1 MYYPKTLISELY
13 QYPLTYKAKRQSW
26 VDYAKGIAIIL
37 VLYRHVFE
45 GIKNSGIDVSKY
57 LFLEEWNI
65 IFFSFRMPLFFIVS
79 GIFVSSSF
87 VKRGMGQFIKT
98 KLRTILYPYF
108 LWGII
113 QVTLQLIFSPYV
125 NGRIDLYNYLDLLY
139 LPREIEQFWYLY
151 ALFNV
156 TILYVLLKYGL
167 GLKPVYHLILGL
179 AMFLLSAYF
188 YRHNIIIGFVSDV
201 LHYYIFIA
209 LGDVL
214 SKYIRDKKNSRIFES
229 WPLFLLL
236 ILPFVVSQL
245 YFLYANI
252 QYPGTKYQYVEYFD
266 PLIFLPVAIIGCVF
280 VISVSF
286 ILQKYSNAK
295 WLEILGRHSLYI
307 YVAHVIV
314 AAGLRTILT
323 RVFSITSVPILLVS
337 GITVGLIVP
346 VFLYKFAMRVN
357 MQWIFTLEN
366 KRNSTVNVSVNSSG
380 ESQDPSPTKYYS

>member
-13 QYPLTYKAKRQSW
+13 QHALHHITKRQSW

-57 LFLEEWNI
+57 IFLEEWNI

-108 LWGII
+108 LWGVI

-156 TILYVLLKYGL
+156 TIVYVLLKYGL
-167 GLKPVYHLILGL
+167 GLKPAYHLVLGL
-179 AMFLLSAYF
+179 AMFLLSAYL
-188 YRHNIIIGFVSDV
+188 YRHNIVIGFISDI

-214 SKYIRDKKNSRIFES
+214 SKFIRDKNNFQIFES
-229 WPLFLLL
+229 WRLFFLL
-236 ILPFVVSQL
+236 ILPFVLSQL
-245 YFLYANI
+245 FFLYANI

-266 PLIFLPVAIIGCVF
+266 PLIFLPVAIIGCAF

-314 AAGLRTILT
+314 AAGLRIMLT
-323 RVFSITSVPILLVS
+323 KVFHIYSVPVLLLS
-337 GITVGLIVP
+337 GIIVGLVMP
-346 VFLYKFAMRVN
+346 VLLYKFAMRIN
-357 MQWIFTLEN
+357 IPWIFTLEN
-366 KRNSTVNVSVNSSG
+366 KKNSMINISVNNAADSG
-380 ESQDPSPTKYYS
+380 QSIIHKKL